1 MNPRDQRL
9 QKLIVLLFMH
19 TISGF
24 ICSGSICSD
33 RTSGLVYLQS
43 NHIVTHIPLSL
54 YFRTYISFII
64 SGYSYYVNMLVT
76 RLKNDMCL
84 VFLLHN

>member
-1 MNPRDQRL
+1 MEISRHL
-9 QKLIVLLFMH
+9 LYISETTGSTFLHKLIVLLYMY

-33 RTSGLVYLQS
+33 RTSGLVYSES
-43 NHIVTHIPLSL
+43 NRIVTHISLSL
-54 YFRTYISFII
+54 LFRTYVSFII

-76 RLKNDMCL
+76 RL
-84 VFLLHN
+84 